1 MESKQRCDWVN
12 EKNHLYVHYHDTEW
26 GIELKD
32 DRKLFELL
40 CLEGAQAGLTWE
52 MILNKREDY
61 RKAFWNFDPKVL
73 SNKTYKELLEAMANS
88 NVVKN
93 KLKTEGLKKN
103 AIAYLAII
111 EEHGSFSKYIWSFV
125 NDTQIVNS
133 WASYYM
139 APTQTEESQAMSKGL
154 KKYGFTFTGP
164 VICYAFMQAAGLV
177 SDHEIDCFK
186 CPVDHPNKVDKK

>member
-52 MILNKREDY
+52 MILNKREEY

-111 EEHGSFSKYIWSFV
+111 QEHGSFSKYIWSFV